1 MKGSTMFI
9 KCSCG
14 HEADYLQFTRTTLA
28 GDLPPGE
35 FQCPACRS
43 AWRRQESGHKL
54 FTAGDSFMVV
64 PEKLTVVSIQA
75 RL

>member
-1 MKGSTMFI
+1 MNI

-14 HEADYLQFTRTTLA
+14 HEADFIQFTRTALA

-43 AWRRQESGHKL
+43 AWRREESGQKIL
-54 FTAGDSFMVV
+54 RAGNEFMVI
-64 PEKLTVVSIQA
+64 PERLTVVSIQA